1 MTVENGEW
9 AESKSKERQSQN
21 FVKTALELSGYKVM
35 DYGIE
40 NHNMDIVKEIRGSYV
55 SKTNHRIF
63 SMPDFV
69 VIEPETKKTELL
81 EVKFRTIDYFNWKKT
96 TFLFGYRNIKDYIDY
111 WIDATIVIVMEV
123 KPYCLCVRVS
133 DIDWNNNFKEKL
145 EMKNGSIAEVW
156 NFTGKYKLFND
167 IFPLITNKH
176 FMKALHLSKIK
187 VMGKED
193 KERSKKK

>member
-1 MTVENGEW
+1 MTEDLEW

-40 NHNMDIVKEIRGSYV
+40 THNMDIVKEIRGSYK

-63 SMPDFV
+63 SMPDYV
-69 VIEPETKKTELL
+69 VVEPETKKTELL
-81 EVKFRTIDYFNWKKT
+81 EVKFRTQDYFNWKKT

-133 DIDWNNNFKEKL
+133 DIDWNNNFKEKM
-145 EMKNGSIAEVW
+145 EMKNGSITEVW
-156 NFTGKYKLFND
+156 NFSGKYKLFND

-187 VMGKED
+187 LSGKED
-193 KERSKKK
+193 KEKNKK